1 MRKEKNFVYACLE
14 QNNRKRKR
22 KESMK
27 GIKRIKKRKEK
38 KKQQPQHKDRLYGY
52 VLHACIIKKNQQ
64 ECSIIKIRRNVAW
77 MHNKHNKNQELC
89 SMRNLYIT
97 MMFRRYPS

>member
-14 QNNRKRKR
+14 QNNRKRKRKR

-52 VLHACIIKKNQQ
+52 VLHACIIKKI
-64 ECSIIKIRRNVAW
+64 S
-77 MHNKHNKNQELC
+77 KNAA
-89 SMRNLYIT
+89 
-97 MMFRRYPS
+97 